1 MFLLTYSYFEDRTVK
16 GVFTTPDKA
25 KKYVRKVMN
34 RDVRW
39 EGPNHI
45 SGSYSSYFTGGGY
58 LTIEPVEINPKK

>member
-1 MFLLTYSYFEDRTVK
+1 MFLLTSSYYENRDVK

-34 RDVRW
+34 RDVTW

-45 SGSYSSYFTGGGY
+45 SGSYSAYANGSFY